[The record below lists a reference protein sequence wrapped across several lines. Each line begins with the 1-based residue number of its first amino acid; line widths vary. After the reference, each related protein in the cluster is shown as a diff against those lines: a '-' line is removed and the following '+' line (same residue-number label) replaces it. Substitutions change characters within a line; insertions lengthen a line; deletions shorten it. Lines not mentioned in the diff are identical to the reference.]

1 MEVSSED
8 LKVPESRTSIMA
20 SLLGVLVDKRSDE
33 RTSRLMRG
41 SVAIVIEDILLL
53 IRDFRYR
60 YAELSKLSFI
70 ASGFSNTEK
79 KKW

>member
-1 MEVSSED
+1 
-8 LKVPESRTSIMA
+8 MA

-41 SVAIVIEDILLL
+41 RVAIVIEDILLL

-60 YAELSKLSFI
+60 
-70 ASGFSNTEK
+70 
-79 KKW
+79 